1 MPKQDLI
8 HLSSKAFKKM
18 KRLKVLICRNARFS
32 KEPNFLSNTLR
43 LLDWP
48 EYPGESLPSNF
59 HGNNLVVLRMPYSHL
74 KALTG
79 VQVEQLFLI
88 FIPLS
93 SIVNFF

>member
-1 MPKQDLI
+1 MPEQDLI

-18 KRLKVLICRNARFS
+18 KRLKVLISCNAHFF
-32 KEPNFLSNTLR
+32 KEPNFLSNTVR
-43 LLDWP
+43 LLDWSK
-48 EYPGESLPSNF
+48 YPGKSLPSNF

-74 KALTG
+74 KALTR

-88 FIPLS
+88 LIPLS